1 MGDANGGP
9 RIDQPTAGRDGAR
22 VVSDDALKRVLVLLI
37 AATLFLGAVT
47 GALQVDSGARAGQ
60 ANRDARAYTL
70 QAIGKSEAGILRY
83 VYERNRLA
91 AHQALLSEWF
101 LARRQAEARAAAG
114 AEGDAGAA
122 DRLWQVMEEARALS
136 SLLSPPYF
144 DEATFAA
151 DVLQF
156 SVDYL
161 VVPQALTVE
170 REAARRAVAQAWERK
185 ADRYVLTITTL
196 AVALFLFGL
205 ALAVKGGL
213 RRLFTAVGCG
223 IALLC
228 LLSAVLT
235 ALAPTPRIASE
246 SLDLYASGLGDAYYA
261 GILELGSAHQAVPAR
276 ADRAIEALS
285 RAVSLRPDYAAAYAV
300 RGDARLVKAQALLLG
315 GGDPQGA
322 MNELE
327 RAILD
332 YEEAIRLG
340 RDTSWT
346 ESSLSWSLFL
356 SGRAAEAVAA
366 ARRALALAPQAQLRF
381 GLRLGLTLLGE
392 AKRDEAMREV
402 EAALQWAEGHALA
415 SDPGT
420 FRETIRALDRLRPVA
435 PPAGREE
442 MERRLKEAFVSLTH
456 RGTITITPS
465 GASVGPLAFR
475 TPDEESASSASGDRV
490 FPSGTG
496 RVEVAFDVRGIPA
509 GALIVLKAYRN
520 GEEDVAL
527 GTVERWTGPTTG
539 RVQREIRAPVAGTLL
554 GLFAG
559 NYQVEVYVEGE
570 LLRSGRFRI
579 G

>member
-1 MGDANGGP
+1 MGDVNREP
-9 RIDQPTAGRDGAR
+9 RIDPPPARTDGAR
-22 VVSDDALKRVLVLLI
+22 AVSDDGLRRVLVLLI
-37 AATLFLGAVT
+37 AATAFLGAVT

-60 ANRDARAYTL
+60 ASRDARAYTL

-83 VYERNRLA
+83 IYERSRLA

-122 DRLWQVMEEARALS
+122 DRLWQVMEDGRALS

-170 REAARRAVAQAWERK
+170 REAARREVAEAWERK
-185 ADRYVLTITTL
+185 ADRYVLAIMTL

-205 ALAVKGGL
+205 ALAVRGGL
-213 RRLFTAVGCG
+213 RRLFTAVGAG
-223 IALLC
+223 IALVC
-228 LLSAVLT
+228 LVSVLLT
-235 ALAPTPRIASE
+235 ALVPTPRIAIE

-261 GILELGSAHQAVPAR
+261 GILELGSVHQAVPAR
-276 ADRAIEALS
+276 ADRAVEALS
-285 RAVSLRPDYAAAYAV
+285 HAISLRPDYAAAYAV

-315 GGDPQGA
+315 GGDPQSA

-332 YEEAIRLG
+332 YEEAVRLG
-340 RDTSWT
+340 RDTSFT

-366 ARRALALAPQAQLRF
+366 ARRALALAPQARLRF
-381 GLRLGLTLLGE
+381 GLRLGFVLLGE
-392 AKRDEAMREV
+392 GKRDEGMREA
-402 EAALQWAEGHALA
+402 EAALQWAEGHPLA

-420 FRETIRALDRLRPVA
+420 FRETIRALDRLQPVA
-435 PPAGREE
+435 PPAGWEE
-442 MERRLKEAFVSLTH
+442 MEWRLKEAFVSLTH
-456 RGTITITPS
+456 QGTITVTPS

-475 TPDEESASSASGDRV
+475 TPEEKGAGSASGDRV
-490 FPSGTG
+490 FPPGTA
-496 RVEVAFDVRGIPA
+496 RVELAFDVRAVPP
-509 GALIVLKAYRN
+509 GALVVLKVYRN
-520 GEEDVAL
+520 GEEDVGL
-527 GTVERWTGPTTG
+527 GAVERWAGPDTG
-539 RVQREIRAPVAGTLL
+539 RARREIRAPVQGTLL

-559 NYQVEVYVEGE
+559 DYEVEVYVEGE

-579 G
+579 E